1 MRASRWIQNA
11 IMRET
16 SLETSLETDS
26 IQSKRSLA
34 SMHQTDTRASVVVTS
49 DTRVT
54 RQVFR
59 SACRSGNGILLG
71 TFLSVSVIGCGGGEL
86 PPGSQTPN
94 PSPIDEST
102 PTATTIP
109 ATPTPVH
116 ATPTLEPTAT
126 PDLETPTQVPVTS
139 TPLATPTEAPTP
151 TPTVPP
157 PSPTPTEAPPTPTA
171 TIEPTPTPSPTP
183 PLACN
188 PPVSI
193 TPRALYALPYDLYTF
208 TGQGGTG
215 AYSFALTQN
224 DSNAILNERT
234 GVYIAGEFESSADEN
249 STDEVSPESFT
260 DQVTVSDKVCIGS
273 AVAEITVVRN
283 MIVTPASVELAP
295 GLGFTPDVAH
305 GSGLFSCHLAANP
318 SGGDVT
324 EDCHYTAGSLE
335 GTDRLI
341 LTDDGTDEQYELRIT
356 VKTGGGPRPAASMLI
371 LPKGSTFVLNVSG
384 GSQSFDFSSPD
395 AAIQVTGNLIQAQQ
409 EGDAEIQVLDAYTGQ
424 QSKVRVRVITPLD
437 IPDADLPMA
446 GEQTTNQVLITAGD
460 IDQDGFE
467 DVILG
472 NLEGDFAAYNSG
484 ALYIYAGNATGIDPD
499 PVRVISGSYYSDQ
512 LGRSATVADFD
523 KDGWLDLVV
532 GVNLADYT
540 TSDNGV
546 IRLYPG
552 EPGGFFSE
560 DWIQLYYG
568 ERSTDQLGT
577 SLTAGDFNGD
587 SWMDLAVGAPEDE
600 DNNVSP
606 VVTSQGAVYV
616 FAGGPEG
623 FSSKPT
629 ASRFGRIPDGSG
641 GWVGNTNM
649 KLGFELATGDVN
661 GDGADDL
668 VACAINFIRNTK
680 TTTGAAMLY
689 LGGLGASG
697 EDTVAREP
705 SQGWTPLNDLDLSG
719 AFCRH
724 VALGDLDAD
733 GLDDIVISHN
743 AHDVKTTSTLTDAG
757 GVRIFRGS
765 QTWPETIT
773 ALADADS
780 ADLTLEGNSAS
791 DQFGYNITLGDVT
804 GDGLLD
810 LAVGAIADEVNTTN
824 TNLGTVVVYPG
835 LAGSLPSSTPLKTIP
850 GLIRDDLFG
859 ISLTTYPDVDGDTQ
873 RELLVWASRDDTLGL
888 DLGRT
893 YLVPS
898 STGIASQGLQMPTSP
913 AGQFVGW
920 AAHFIGDI
928 NNDGHGDLAVGGY
941 TTDFG
946 VVSGNVT
953 TTSINGGVVWVYL
966 GGENGYSR
974 LPDLKLSGFTGHSTS
989 DLFGYWISPLGDF
1002 NGDGIDDFAVV
1013 ARSEDRPS
1021 SFSSTTY
1028 ANTTEC
1034 PGTLSDSGAVY
1045 IFLGKNGALPSTTPS
1060 FVWFGPQASQSL
1072 YAVAGGFDLNGD
1084 GKSDFATTS
1093 LSWDRTDKSDTGG
1106 VAFVTGRTATDGKIT
1121 VLCQTALLYLGV
1133 ETSGAMGSAIAP
1145 VGDLDNDGCD
1155 EVAVGGATEDLN
1167 RANSN
1172 QGSLRIFY
1180 GWNSSGCRS
1189 SAAMSVFAAGDTEGR
1204 AGYSLSSGHD
1214 ADGDGRMDLA
1224 IGGFNLPISANNVGA
1239 AWLMFGKNL
1248 ASVTPEAIV
1257 DGSTTFSINSF
1268 GVGTGA
1274 LRVTGVAH
1282 GDQFGRSVAL
1292 VPGLSDDGRAG
1303 LAVGAPLS
1311 SLSGTSLSGGTS
1323 LYRVML
1329 DSSGKVSLDTASPLL
1344 FGGETQPNEPRL
1356 GEWLASDPA
1365 GTSPQL
1371 LVGAV
1376 RSDGLG
1382 LDIGAAYVVEL
1393 K

>member
-1 MRASRWIQNA
+1 MRASRWIRNVRSFERYA
-11 IMRET
+11 NP
-16 SLETSLETDS
+16 
-26 IQSKRSLA
+26 SKHTPAL
-34 SMHQTDTRASVVVTS
+34 MHQTDSLASDIVTS
-49 DTRVT
+49 DTHRT
-54 RQVFR
+54 RQVFF
-59 SACRSGNGILLG
+59 SGNGILFG
-71 TFLSVSVIGCGGGEL
+71 AFLSMSVLGCGGGEL
-86 PPGSQTPN
+86 PPGSPSPN
-94 PSPIDEST
+94 PSPIDETT
-102 PTATTIP
+102 PTATPIP

-116 ATPTLEPTAT
+116 STPTPVPSPT
-126 PDLETPTQVPVTS
+126 PELETPTQVPVTA
-139 TPLATPTEAPTP
+139 TPVPTPTET
-151 TPTVPP
+151 
-157 PSPTPTEAPPTPTA
+157 PSPTPGPPTPTAAPPTPTA
-171 TIEPTPTPSPTP
+171 TLEPTPTPSPTP

-188 PPVSI
+188 PPVTI
-193 TPRALYALPYDLYTF
+193 TPQALYALPYEGYTF
-208 TGQGGTG
+208 TGKGGSG
-215 AYSFALTQN
+215 AYSFELIQN
-224 DSNAILNERT
+224 ESNAILNERT
-234 GVYIAGEFESSADEN
+234 GAYMAGTFETDVDE
-249 STDEVSPESFT
+249 TGPESFT
-260 DQVTVSDKVCIGS
+260 DKVTVSDKVCIGS
-273 AVAEITVVRN
+273 ATAAITVVRN

-295 GLGFTPDVAH
+295 NLGFTPDVAY
-305 GSGLFSCHLAANP
+305 GSGLYSCHLASNP

-341 LTDDGTDEQYELRIT
+341 LTDDGTDEQVELRIT
-356 VKTGGGPRPAASMLI
+356 VTSGGGPRPSTSMLV
-371 LPKGSTFVLNVSG
+371 LPKGSTFVLNVTG

-395 AAIQVTGNLIQAQQ
+395 SAIQVTGNVIQAQQ
-409 EGDAEIQVLDAYTGQ
+409 EGDAEIQILDAYTGQ
-424 QSKVRVRVITPLD
+424 QSQVQVRVISPLD
-437 IPDADLPMA
+437 IPDADLPAA
-446 GEQTTNQVLITAGD
+446 GEQTTNQVLLNAGD

-484 ALYIYAGNATGIDPD
+484 AVYIYAGNATGIDPE
-499 PVRVISGSYYSDQ
+499 PVRVISGAYYSDQ

-560 DWIQLYYG
+560 EWTQLYYG
-568 ERSTDQLGT
+568 ERSSDQLGT
-577 SLTAGDFNGD
+577 SLASGDFNGD
-587 SWMDLAVGAPEDE
+587 GWMDLAVGAPEDE
-600 DNNVSP
+600 DNNASP

-668 VACAINFIRNTK
+668 VACAVNFIRNAK
-680 TTTGAAMLY
+680 TTTGAAVLY

-733 GLDDIVISHN
+733 GLDDIVITHN

-765 QTWPETIT
+765 LTWPTVVT
-773 ALADADS
+773 ALVDADA

-791 DQFGYNITLGDVT
+791 DQFGFNIALGDLT

-824 TNLGTVVVYPG
+824 TNLGTVVIYPG

-850 GLIRDDLFG
+850 GLLKDDLFG
-859 ISLTTYPDVDGDTQ
+859 ISLTTYPDVDGDEQ
-873 RELLVWASRDDTLGL
+873 QELLVWASRDDSLGL

-893 YLVPS
+893 YIVPS

-920 AAHFIGDI
+920 AAHFIGDV
-928 NNDGHGDLAVGGY
+928 NNDGHSDLAVGGY

-946 VVSGNVT
+946 TVSGNL
-953 TTSINGGVVWVYL
+953 TTSFINAGVVWVYL
-966 GGENGYSR
+966 GSETGYSN
-974 LPDLKLSGFTGHSTS
+974 LPDLKLAGFSGHSTT
-989 DLFGYWISPLGDF
+989 DLFGYWISPIGDF

-1013 ARSEDRPS
+1013 ARNEDRPS

-1028 ANTTEC
+1028 ANTAEC

-1060 FVWFGPQASQSL
+1060 FVFYGPQASQSL

-1084 GKSDFATTS
+1084 GKSDFATSS

-1106 VAFVTGRTATDGKIT
+1106 VAFVTGRAATDGKIT
-1121 VLCQTALLYLGV
+1121 VICQPALFYLAG
-1133 ETSGAMGSAIAP
+1133 EASAAMGSAIAP

-1189 SAAMSVFAAGDTEGR
+1189 SAAMSVFAVGDTEAR

-1224 IGGFNLPISANNVGA
+1224 VGGYNLPISFNNVGA
-1239 AWLMFGKNL
+1239 AWLLFGKNL
-1248 ASVTPEAIV
+1248 ATVTPEPIV
-1257 DGSTTFSINSF
+1257 DGSTTFTINSF

-1282 GDQFGRSVAL
+1282 GDQFGKSVAL

-1303 LAVGAPLS
+1303 LGVGAPLS

-1323 LYRVML
+1323 LYRVVL
-1329 DSSGKVSLDTASPLL
+1329 GNNGQASLDTAAPLY
-1344 FGGETQPNEPRL
+1344 FGGETSPAEPRL

-1371 LVGAV
+1371 LVGAI

-1393 K
+1393 N